1 MVDHLAEV
9 RAWIERWVADGEIA
23 GGAVAA
29 AKGGEQAVEIYIGE
43 TGAPA
48 GAGRGKAASADTL
61 WPLASISKSYTAA
74 MVMAAV
80 ERGHVTLATR
90 ACAVL
95 PGFTAEGRDAIT
107 LRHLLTHTSGLIYE
121 SPAMEERLKAH
132 TPIDAMLREAYEGP
146 LLFAPGTGLSYSDY
160 GYGLAGWMAAAAV
173 GKPFA
178 DLVREW
184 VLEPAGLRDTFM
196 PPPAA
201 EHGRLAY
208 VKGPLA
214 EGSDGAMYNSPY
226 ALGLAHPSF
235 GTVASAND
243 LMRFGLLFAPGGRQ
257 RVHSAA
263 TIRAMTTDQ
272 TGGRAAGMMPGFDD
286 PAGPPVPWGI
296 GFSIQ
301 APHARAPYG
310 DLVPAGT
317 CGHGGAS
324 GCRLIINLADD
335 IVIGIVTNTHART
348 GRERWMQ
355 RLDAISN
362 GVMAALT

>member
-1 MVDHLAEV
+1 MSERLARV
-9 RAWIERWVADGEIA
+9 RGWLEKFVAAGEIA

-29 AKGGEQAVEIYIGE
+29 ARGGEQAIEIYVGE
-43 TGAPA
+43 AAPGRAA
-48 GAGRGKAASADTL
+48 GAGTL

-80 ERGHVTLATR
+80 ERGYVTLSTR
-90 ACAVL
+90 VCEIF
-95 PGFTAEGRDAIT
+95 PEFKEEDREAIN

-121 SPAMEERLKAH
+121 SPQMEERLKAQ
-132 TPIDAMLREAYEGP
+132 TPMEEILREAYSGP

-173 GKPFA
+173 GRPFA
-178 DLVREW
+178 ELVREW

-196 PPPAA
+196 PPPLA

-214 EGSDGAMYNSPY
+214 EGTPGAMYNSPY

-235 GTVASAND
+235 GTVATAND
-243 LMRFGLLFAPGGRQ
+243 LLRFGLLFAPGGKR
-257 RVHSAA
+257 RIHSGA

-272 TGGRAAGMMPGFDD
+272 TGGRAPGMMPGFDD
-286 PAGPPVPWGI
+286 PAGPPLPWGI

-301 APHARAPYG
+301 VPHARAPYG
-310 DLVPAGT
+310 DLAPVGT
-317 CGHGGAS
+317 AGHGGAS
-324 GCRLIINLADD
+324 GCRLIIDLADD
-335 IVIGIVTNTHART
+335 IVIGIVTNTHARE

-355 RLDAISN
+355 RLDVVSN

>member
-1 MVDHLAEV
+1 MVDHLAQV
-9 RAWIERWVADGEIA
+9 RAWMERWIADGEIA

-29 AKGGEQAVEIYIGE
+29 ARGGEQAVEIYAGE
-43 TGAPA
+43 AAPN
-48 GAGRGKAASADTL
+48 RAASAETL

-74 MVMAAV
+74 MVMAAI
-80 ERGHVTLATR
+80 ERGYVTLSTR
-90 ACAVL
+90 ACEVL

-121 SPAMEERLKAH
+121 SPEMEERLKAQ
-132 TPIDAMLREAYEGP
+132 TPIDDILREAYDGP
-146 LLFAPGTGLSYSDY
+146 LMFKPGTALSYSDY

-178 DLVREW
+178 ELVHEW
-184 VLEPAGLRDTFM
+184 VLEPAGLHDTFM
-196 PPPAA
+196 PPPVA
-201 EHGRLAY
+201 EHGRLAH

-214 EGSDGAMYNSPY
+214 EGTVGAMYNAPY
-226 ALGLAHPSF
+226 ALALAHPSF
-235 GTVASAND
+235 GTVASVND
-243 LMRFGLLFAPGGRQ
+243 LMRFGLLFAPGGKR

-272 TGGRAAGMMPGFDD
+272 TGGRAPGMMPGFDD
-286 PAGPPVPWGI
+286 PAGPPRPWGI

-301 APHARAPYG
+301 ALHSRAPYG
-310 DLVPAGT
+310 DLAPVGT

>member
-1 MVDHLAEV
+1 MVDYLALV
-9 RAWIERWVADGEIA
+9 RGWMEQYVADGEIA

-29 AKGGEQAVEIYIGE
+29 AKGGEQAVEIYVGE
-43 TGAPA
+43 AAP
-48 GAGRGKAASADTL
+48 GKVANAETL

-74 MVMAAV
+74 MAMAAI
-80 ERGHVTLATR
+80 ERGYVTLATR
-90 ACAVL
+90 ACEVL
-95 PGFTAEGRDAIT
+95 PGFTAEGREAIT

-121 SPAMEERLKAH
+121 SAEMEARLIAQ
-132 TPIDAMLREAYEGP
+132 TPIDDILREAYDGP
-146 LLFAPGTGLSYSDY
+146 LLFKPGTALSYSDY

-173 GKPFA
+173 GRPFA
-178 DLVREW
+178 ELVQEW
-184 VLEPAGLRDTFM
+184 VLDPAGLRDSFM
-196 PPPAA
+196 PVPA
-201 EHGRLAY
+201 EQFPRLAY

-214 EGSDGAMYNSPY
+214 EGTDGAMYNSPY

-235 GTVASAND
+235 GTATTVND
-243 LMRFGLLFAPGGRQ
+243 LLRFGLLFAPGGKR

-263 TIRAMTTDQ
+263 TIRIMTTDQ
-272 TGGRAAGMMPGFDD
+272 TGGRARGLIPGAED
-286 PAGPPVPWGI
+286 PDGPYAPWGI

-301 APHARAPYG
+301 TPHARAPYG
-310 DLVPAGT
+310 DLAPIGT

-324 GCRLIINLADD
+324 GCRLIIDLEDD